1 MEDPASATAYNPLN
15 SVTWYLFLAFFLPV
29 LLFLLHRHFTHNKL
43 NYLPPPG
50 PKPWPLIGNLNL
62 MGQLP
67 HVSLQSLSQMYGPL
81 MQLKFGLDTVVVGS
95 SAQVAELILKTHDTS
110 FASRPALL
118 AGKHAN
124 YNYSVLAMAPYG
136 PYWRQARKIYIT
148 ELLNP
153 KRLAE
158 FEYMRVEER
167 KAFLCKLYKSSSNS
181 SMPIHLRDR
190 LYMLTLAIMSRMLLG
205 KRYTEED
212 ENNVVTPKEFTEIVD
227 ELFLISGVL
236 DIGDA
241 IPWLSFL
248 DLQGNIKRMKAVKKK
263 ADKFYEHVLDDHEHH
278 ARRKWVKEHG
288 AKDMVDVLLQLADD
302 PTLEVKLERDHIKAS
317 IQDLLLAGIDTS
329 SITTEWA
336 MTELLKKP
344 EVIQKATK
352 ELDTVIGRNKW
363 VEEKD
368 IANLPYVQAIVKEVM
383 RLHPAATLLVPR
395 LARENCKLDGYD
407 IIKNSRVII
416 NVWAIGRDPTIWE
429 KPDEFCPERFIGK
442 EIDVVGHN
450 FELLPFGAGR
460 RMCAGYA
467 LGLKTVQSTLANLLH
482 GFEWK
487 LPGDMKK
494 EDLDMEERFGL
505 TTSKKNPLLVIPN
518 KPRLPLH
525 LYSL

>member
-15 SVTWYLFLAFFLPV
+15 SVTWYSFLAFFLPV

-67 HVSLQSLSQMYGPL
+67 HVSLQSLSQIYGPL

-124 YNYSVLAMAPYG
+124 YNYSVLATAPYG

-212 ENNVVTPKEFTEIVD
+212 ENNVVTPKEFTEIVN
-227 ELFLISGVL
+227 ELFTRNV
-236 DIGDA
+236 
-241 IPWLSFL
+241 
-248 DLQGNIKRMKAVKKK
+248 KRMKAVKKK

-302 PTLEVKLERDHIKAS
+302 PSLEVKLERDHIKAS

-329 SITTEWA
+329 SIIIEWA

-487 LPGDMKK
+487 LPGDVKK

-505 TTSKKNPLLVIPN
+505 TTSKKNLLLVIPN